1 MGIVGGILGDDDE
14 RAADEANGPELS
26 VDAFAAAVAAR
37 LSAGDPQVA
46 RDTSAFLQ
54 KQAQLLETQNKHLE
68 AEHALRLSH
77 LRGQSREGRLRRVG
91 MRLRLGFLV
100 FIALLSSAIG
110 IGLIVIVRDAATSR
124 SVVIEP
130 FDVPAGPATA
140 GVNGK
145 IIAAGLLDVLR
156 GIQSANRT
164 TAEGRQLANAWTS
177 EISVEIPETGLSVG
191 QIERVLKDRLG
202 HDQHV
207 EGDLIATEKGGLAL
221 TVRANGIPSK
231 TFTDEGRNLDQLL
244 TQAGEYV
251 YSRSQPGLWT
261 NYLVTNGRAEE
272 AIAFSKAN
280 YAVVE
285 ASEKPYLLNAWGNA
299 IFAKGGETANA
310 DALPFY
316 REAARLKPDYWVAY
330 NNIMAS
336 LMAIGDEEGAVQ
348 TGEQLKKLGGGR
360 PGRVPESMY
369 QNYDET
375 IYDLPAYRAD
385 QMIDLESN
393 GGAGTVITSAGTEN
407 LGVAIIE
414 AQMHDAVAPALRL
427 KTTSVDE
434 KDPLSV
440 AAMANVR
447 AFLAEDAGDLEAAAR
462 EWDTYAAAYA
472 DPVVSTANSQQI
484 CFAAVTYEKTGQPA
498 KADAALKP
506 YGGAS
511 YVDCYRFKGDVLD
524 LRGDWAGAQEWYAK
538 AVKLGPSIPTG
549 YYSWGMA
556 LFRHGDL
563 NGAAA
568 KFKDANHKSPH
579 WADPLKA
586 WGDVLVKQGNTK
598 DALAKYDEALKYA
611 PNWMQ
616 LEKARE
622 SVAKPST

>member
-1 MGIVGGILGDDDE
+1 MGIVGRLLGDDDE
-14 RAADEANGPELS
+14 KAAVEAIEPELS
-26 VDAFAAAVAAR
+26 ADAFAAAVAAR
-37 LSAGDPQVA
+37 LSASDPEVA
-46 RDTSAFLQ
+46 RDTSAYLK
-54 KQAQLLETQNKHLE
+54 KQAQLLETQNKHLKE
-68 AEHALRLSH
+68 EHALRLIH
-77 LRGQSREGRLRRVG
+77 LRGESREGTLRRIG
-91 MRLRLGFLV
+91 MRLRLGFMV
-100 FIALLSSAIG
+100 FVALLSTAIG
-110 IGLIVIVRDAATSR
+110 IGLAVIVRDAATSR
-124 SVVIEP
+124 RVVIEP

-140 GVNGK
+140 GINGK
-145 IIAAGLLDVLR
+145 IVAAGLLDVLR

-221 TVRANGIPSK
+221 TVRANGMPSK

-251 YSRSQPGLWT
+251 YSRSQPGLWN
-261 NYLVTNGRAEE
+261 NYLVTHGRADE

-280 YAVVE
+280 YAAVD
-285 ASEKPYLLNAWGNA
+285 ASEKPYVLNGWGNA
-299 IFAKGGETANA
+299 ILIKGGATATA
-310 DALPFY
+310 EALPFY
-316 REAARLKPDYWVAY
+316 REAVRLKPDYWVAY
-330 NNIMAS
+330 NNMMDA
-336 LMAIGDEEGAVQ
+336 LMGVGDEEGAVQ
-348 TGEQLKKLGGGR
+348 TGEQLRKLGGGR

-369 QNYDET
+369 QNYDELLF
-375 IYDLPAYRAD
+375 DLPAYRAD
-385 QMIDLESN
+385 QMADLEAH
-393 GGAGTVITSAGTEN
+393 GGVGTSITSAGAEN
-407 LGVAIIE
+407 LSIATTE
-414 AQMHDAVAPALRL
+414 AQMHDTVAPALRL
-427 KTTSVDE
+427 KTTSVDT
-434 KDPLSV
+434 KDPASV
-440 AAMANVR
+440 AAIANVR
-447 AFLAEDAGDLEAAAR
+447 AFLAEEAGDLKAAAR
-462 EWDTYAAAYA
+462 EWDNYAVAYA
-472 DPVVSTANSQQI
+472 DPFVSANSSSQI

-506 YGGAS
+506 YGGAPF
-511 YVDCYRFKGDVLD
+511 VDCYRFKGDVLD
-524 LRGDWAGAQEWYAK
+524 LRGDWAGAQEWYAR
-538 AVKLGPSIPTG
+538 AVKLGPSMPAG

-563 NGAAA
+563 EGAAA

-616 LEKARE
+616 LKQARD
-622 SVAKPST
+622 SLAKPST